1 MRYHKP
7 VGYDPEE
14 LKWEAEEKK
23 FNRLL
28 IVVSVLVGIFF
39 IGSFIYAFLH

>member
-1 MRYHKP
+1 MRYHPP

-23 FNRLL
+23 FNRF
-28 IVVSVLVGIFF
+28 LVIISIAVGLFF
-39 IGSFIYAFLH
+39 IGSLLYAYFH